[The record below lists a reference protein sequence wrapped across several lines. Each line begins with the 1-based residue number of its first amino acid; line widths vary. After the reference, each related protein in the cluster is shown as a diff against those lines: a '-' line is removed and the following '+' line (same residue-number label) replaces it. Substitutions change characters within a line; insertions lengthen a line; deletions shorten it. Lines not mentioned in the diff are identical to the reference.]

1 MMFNR
6 AGLLAERADHHIRC
20 RSYNRSHRG
29 RHELIDAFHPSAAHA
44 AVVQVVEQ
52 GIKALVTTEHEALG
66 IRCSLKGPAELKG
79 YVEVQGVLASAR
91 NLQEVHTLEP
101 MGCGW
106 LLGSLGRVLVG
117 PHKNDS
123 PEAFIQGDKS
133 TLCLFSRSMS
143 SSFLVIGQEFYL
155 LSQQKHLL
163 GAFFRALSYG
173 FLPTKYFSRNLSL
186 FSITEA
192 FGSTCGSGG
201 IGSR

>member
-1 MMFNR
+1 MFNR

-66 IRCSLKGPAELKG
+66 IRCSLKGPAELKAMWKSKAFLPAPEIFRKSTRLNLWAVAG
-79 YVEVQGVLASAR
+79 FLEALGGFWLAP
-91 NLQEVHTLEP
+91 Q
-101 MGCGW
+101 
-106 LLGSLGRVLVG
+106 
-117 PHKNDS
+117 NDS

-155 LSQQKHLL
+155 LSQQKAPL
-163 GAFFRALSYG
+163 GCFLQGSFLWLFAYQVFLSQ
-173 FLPTKYFSRNLSL
+173 LILVL
-186 FSITEA
+186 HH
-192 FGSTCGSGG
+192 
-201 IGSR
+201 